1 MTVARSD
8 SALLRRELDRR
19 GLDEDA
25 GATAALRVTA
35 WVSLIVIVLATVVSI
50 AFAESVWVALPGFVW
65 LTVGVLTLAAGASA
79 ALLWQESRGQ
89 NSRGLSTLAAT
100 YAYLTV
106 VYPAFF
112 LCFPGAIFSDAPWLG
127 GSQSSVWLYFAVHL
141 GTVVGIGISCF
152 VRIRDRHQRW
162 WDVPLGVLIGVL
174 VSAWAIQLQQTLP
187 VLIDEGVPNRP
198 YDAFSVVVIVVGV
211 GAGAVVVVS
220 AIRTQSRLRWWLLVV
235 LALVVADVLIHM
247 FATARWQV
255 AWYVP
260 RIFGALTVALLM
272 VVLFAEIAAQSR
284 SLTSLRVRER
294 LLKSEELRK
303 AAETDPLTGCL
314 NRRGLD
320 ARFSAPNAAAPNA
333 AAPNAEPGVVEP
345 GYTAVYF
352 VDLDNFKGIN
362 DEYSHD
368 VGDAA
373 LRVVAQ
379 ALKQA
384 ARVTDLVVRYGGDEF
399 VVIAQALRTSDDADS
414 LAEIFVDAIKTS
426 PAKSLPGNLR
436 LTASLGYVVTESV
449 DDLDSVISQAESLM
463 RQAKKD
469 GKDRSRRGQADSSR
483 PVEVQR

>member
-19 GLDEDA
+19 GLDEDE
-25 GATAALRVTA
+25 GATATLRFTA
-35 WVSLIVIVLATVVSI
+35 WASLIAIVLATVVSI
-50 AFAESVWVALPGFVW
+50 AFADAVWVALPGFVW
-65 LTVGVLTLAAGASA
+65 LSVGVLTLAAGASA

-112 LCFPGAIFSDAPWLG
+112 LCFPGAIFPDAPWLG
-127 GSQSSVWLYFAVHL
+127 GAQSSVWLYFAVHL
-141 GTVVGIGISCF
+141 GTAVGIGISCF
-152 VRIRDRHQRW
+152 VRIRDRSQRW
-162 WDVPLGVLIGVL
+162 WDVPLGVLIGVS
-174 VSAWAIQLQQTLP
+174 VSVWAIHLQQTLP
-187 VLIDEGVPNRP
+187 VLIDEGVPNRL
-198 YDAFSVVVIVVGV
+198 YDVLSVVVIVVG
-211 GAGAVVVVS
+211 AGVAAVVVVS

-235 LALVVADVLIHM
+235 LSLVAADVLIHM

-260 RIFGALTVALLM
+260 RIFGSLTVALLM
-272 VVLFAEIAAQSR
+272 VVLFAEVAAQSR

-303 AAETDPLTGCL
+303 AAESDPLTGCL

-320 ARFSAPNAAAPNA
+320 ARFSAPDAVADVR
-333 AAPNAEPGVVEP
+333 ES

-373 LRVVAQ
+373 LKVVARTLEQ
-379 ALKQA
+379 AV
-384 ARVTDLVVRYGGDEF
+384 RDTDLVVRYGGDEF
-399 VVIAQALRTSDDADS
+399 VVIVQGLRTSHDADS
-414 LAEIFVDAIKTS
+414 LAATFVDAIKTS
-426 PAKSLPGNLR
+426 PAESLPANLL

-449 DDLDSVISQAESLM
+449 EDLDSLMGQAESLM
-463 RQAKKD
+463 RQAKND
-469 GKDRSRRGQADSSR
+469 GKDRSRRGQTDSSR
-483 PVEVQR
+483 PVEAQI

>member
-1 MTVARSD
+1 MTIARSD

-19 GLDEDA
+19 GLDEDE
-25 GATAALRVTA
+25 GATAAIRFTA
-35 WVSLIVIVLATVVSI
+35 WANLIAIVLATAVSI
-50 AFAESVWVALPGFVW
+50 TFADTVWVALPGFVW
-65 LTVGVLTLAAGASA
+65 LSVGVLTLAAGASA

-89 NSRGLSTLAAT
+89 NSRGLSALAAT

-127 GSQSSVWLYFAVHL
+127 GSQSSTWLYFAVHL
-141 GTVVGIGISCF
+141 GTAVGIGISCF
-152 VRIRDRHQRW
+152 FRIRDRHQQW
-162 WDVPLGVLIGVL
+162 WDVPLGVLIGVM
-174 VSAWAIQLQQTLP
+174 VSAWALRLQWTLP
-187 VLIDEGVPNRP
+187 VLLENGVPNRL
-198 YDAFSVVVIVVGV
+198 YDVLSVVVIIVGV
-211 GAGAVVVVS
+211 GVGAVVVVS

-235 LALVVADVLIHM
+235 LSMVVADVLIHM

-272 VVLFAEIAAQSR
+272 VVLFAEVAAQSR

-294 LLKSEELRK
+294 LLKSEELRR

-320 ARFSAPNAAAPNA
+320 ARLSAPNATTGA
-333 AAPNAEPGVVEP
+333 AEPGYM
-345 GYTAVYF
+345 GVYF

-362 DEYSHD
+362 DVYSHD

-373 LRVVAQ
+373 LKVVAQ
-379 ALKQA
+379 TLEQA
-384 ARVTDLVVRYGGDEF
+384 VRDIDLVVRYGGDEF
-399 VVIAQALRTSDDADS
+399 VVIVRGLRTSHEADS
-414 LAEIFVDAIKTS
+414 LAATFVDAIKTS
-426 PAKSLPGNLR
+426 PAESLPANLL

-449 DDLDSVISQAESLM
+449 EDLDSVIRQAESLM

-483 PVEVQR
+483 PVGAQR